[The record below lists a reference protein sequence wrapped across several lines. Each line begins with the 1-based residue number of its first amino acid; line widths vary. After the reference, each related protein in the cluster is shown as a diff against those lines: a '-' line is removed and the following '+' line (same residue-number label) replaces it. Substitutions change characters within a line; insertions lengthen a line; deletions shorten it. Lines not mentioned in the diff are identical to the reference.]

1 MLLTSSNKSKQGI
14 KKRTINRVVQV
25 GPLSLRFMT
34 LIMLAVVA
42 LFYLAQSTQSA
53 TKKYTVRGLDNEK
66 QELTKEKDRLQIE
79 ATRLKS
85 LQQIQSGVDKLELEQ
100 N

>member
-1 MLLTSSNKSKQGI
+1 MLLTSAKTTKSGVR
-14 KKRTINRVVQV
+14 KRTINRVVQI

-34 LIMLAVVA
+34 LVMLAAVA

-53 TKKYTVRGLDNEK
+53 TKTYKVQELRQEK
-66 QELTKEKDRLQIE
+66 DSLTKEQDRLQIE

-85 LQQIQSGVDKLELEQ
+85 LQQIQESADKLGLQ
-100 N
+100 SN